1 MNIKTK
7 HDIGDEIEINGQK
20 YKILAIHLY
29 ESDNTHTERYYI
41 GNQTFITYREEIP
54 F

>member
-1 MNIKTK
+1 MTIRTK
-7 HDIGDEIEINGQK
+7 YEIGDEIEINGQK
-20 YKILAIHLY
+20 HKILAIHLY

-41 GNQTFITYREEIP
+41 GNHTFITYRDERP